1 MRVVL
6 DTNVLKCALIAKGTP
21 PDILYQAWLN
31 GGIEVAMTRAQD
43 AEVKEVLARPRL
55 KQFVHAE
62 EADAILSKLMPM
74 LAC

>member
-31 GGIEVAMTRAQD
+31 GGIEVVMTSTQV
-43 AEVKEVLARPRL
+43 AEVTDVLART
-55 KQFVHAE
+55 
-62 EADAILSKLMPM
+62 
-74 LAC
+74 